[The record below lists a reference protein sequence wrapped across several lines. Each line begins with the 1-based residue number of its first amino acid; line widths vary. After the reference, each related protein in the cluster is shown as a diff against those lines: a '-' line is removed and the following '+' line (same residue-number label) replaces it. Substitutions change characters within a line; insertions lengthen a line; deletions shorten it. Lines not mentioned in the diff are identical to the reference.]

1 MQIAFNNMN
10 QLNTQLQAAD
20 AKIQERTP
28 AFSTIQEAS
37 VPLKASSTPRS
48 FIVLIYAFLGI
59 FCDVLWVLFIKDKFK
74 KNK

>member
-1 MQIAFNNMN
+1 MYNQIA
-10 QLNTQLQAAD
+10 QQLQAVQ
-20 AKIQERTP
+20 AKEQERTP